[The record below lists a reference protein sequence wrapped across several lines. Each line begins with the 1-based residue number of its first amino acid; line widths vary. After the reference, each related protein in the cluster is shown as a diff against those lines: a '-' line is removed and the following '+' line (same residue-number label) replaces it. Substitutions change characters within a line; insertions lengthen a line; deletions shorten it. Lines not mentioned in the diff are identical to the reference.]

1 MANIQVGSVQE
12 MVVPD
17 KRRTSVSSFASTTP
31 IGTPA
36 NYGSISALRTRL
48 AAINGSYY
56 TAAVLDA
63 MTVNDM
69 QYAVKLN
76 DDAAGV

>member
-1 MANIQVGSVQE
+1 MANTQIGSVQE
-12 MVVPD
+12 LTVPD
-17 KRRTSVSSFASTTP
+17 KRRTAVSTFASTTP

-48 AAINGSYY
+48 AAINGAYY
-56 TAAVLDA
+56 TAAMLDT